1 MRKGYGGDGV
11 MVEGMKKKFGKEVR
25 EETSKRIA
33 IGHPGPFYK
42 KKEERNNKMEMRLAD
57 KNSNSAVKVKMRQ
70 TLPKRQTKKS

>member
-42 KKEERNNKMEMRLAD
+42 KKRKEIIKWR
-57 KNSNSAVKVKMRQ
+57 
-70 TLPKRQTKKS
+70 